1 MAKTSTTAW
10 QAEVRKIMAR
20 EGVTWAQAK
29 KIRAKGLKGTTS
41 AKPVARKQR
50 GSALRNGQLAFAT
63 LESTQPTAIVFL
75 VTKAEE
81 FVNACGGDVTRA
93 QEVLRTYQNL
103 LPKETTTEATQETR
117 AAVQPKAGTNGSSA
131 TERTTV
137 SK

>member
-20 EGVTWAQAK
+20 EGVTWAKAK
-29 KIRAKGLKGTTS
+29 RIRAKGLKGTTS
-41 AKPVARKQR
+41 KPVARKQR
-50 GSALRNGQLAFAT
+50 QTRELTFAT

-103 LPKETTTEATQETR
+103 LPKETTEATQETR
-117 AAVQPKAGTNGSSA
+117 AASQAKAGTNGASA
-131 TERTTV
+131 TDRTTV

>member
-29 KIRAKGLKGTTS
+29 KIRAKGLKGTTA

-50 GSALRNGQLAFAT
+50 QARELTFAT

-103 LPKETTTEATQETR
+103 LPKETTTEQ
-117 AAVQPKAGTNGSSA
+117 AVQDTRTLSSTKAGTNGSSA
-131 TERTTV
+131 TERTTT